1 GPAAPDGPR
10 PADVELEQRGRR
22 DRAGVPGREA
32 EAADSQNGAPKQ
44 KRNESS
50 LRALRQAHADR
61 REYGFEHPEAL
72 VDVSAPQELL
82 RRAPTA
88 LEALRRG
95 RPLGGLFVGAGRLE
109 AAAGAGQG
117 APQVR
122 PVVPPLGMRR
132 RPKLDGPP
140 IEPRGALE
148 GERLRR
154 GRGGDGAVLGG
165 SLPIAGPAKV

>member
-1 GPAAPDGPR
+1 PR
-10 PADVELEQRGRR
+10 TADVDLRESGRR
-22 DRAGVPGREA
+22 DLSGVPGREPQ
-32 EAADSQNGAPKQ
+32 AADSQNGAPKQ

-50 LRALRQAHADR
+50 LRALRQAHADLA
-61 REYGFEHPEAL
+61 EYGVEHPEAL

-109 AAAGAGQG
+109 AAAGAGQR

-140 IEPRGALE
+140 VE
-148 GERLRR
+148 
-154 GRGGDGAVLGG
+154 
-165 SLPIAGPAKV
+165 